1 MIVHTLVPCSF
12 LGLTGTLL
20 GLFLALSDLLCP
32 KYAFNRWK
40 STFLLPRFRVLFF
53 GNLKS
58 ELYRTTLF
66 RGTNYRH
73 ADFSTSKPRG
83 LEVAKVSHEPKYI

>member
-1 MIVHTLVPCSF
+1 MIVHTLVPSFF

-20 GLFLALSDLLCP
+20 GLFLPLSDLLCP
-32 KYAFNRWK
+32 KCAFKHWK
-40 STFLLPRFRVLFF
+40 CTFLQPRFRVLFF

-58 ELYRTTLF
+58 ELYRPALF

-73 ADFSTSKPRG
+73 ADFSASKPRG
-83 LEVAKVSHEPKYI
+83 VEVAKVSHKPKYI